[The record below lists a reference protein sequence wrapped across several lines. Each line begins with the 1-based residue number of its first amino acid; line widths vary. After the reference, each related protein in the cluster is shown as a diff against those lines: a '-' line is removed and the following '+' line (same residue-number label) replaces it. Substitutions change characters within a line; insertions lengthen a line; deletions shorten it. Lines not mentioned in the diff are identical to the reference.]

1 MATTIQL
8 LRSDIAR
15 QRPDPGVLA
24 NGVPMVNLNESEPG
38 LFFSDRTGDLFKVG
52 PVAVGPDAP
61 NTNPEG
67 ETGNSKGETWLD
79 TSGSSPIL
87 KVYDG
92 GAWVTCFD
100 DPGGTVT
107 SVGLSFS
114 SLFDVANTPVTTS
127 GTLTAT
133 LQSQVKN
140 RVFASPDLSD
150 GTPTFRA
157 LVANDIPGIDASKI
171 VTGALDP
178 GRIPSLDASKITTGT
193 FSASRIPN
201 LNASKIT
208 SGTLPYTRGGTG
220 VSAAPLDGELLIG
233 NTASVAWTK
242 TTLTQGLNIGITNG
256 GGSITVATSSDPTFT
271 SVILDDGAGET
282 LTLEVQNIP
291 SAGSYTL
298 RFPTADGTSGN
309 VMVTNGAG
317 DLSFVSALSNITSVS
332 GLTGLYA
339 TGALTIY
346 AGGASNDITLSPTG
360 SGNINVSLSKIVD
373 LADPTAD
380 GDAAN
385 KRYVD
390 GVAQGLDV
398 KESVKVATTSDI
410 TLSGAQTV
418 DGIAVSTGQRI
429 LVKNQLTQ
437 SENGIYIANT
447 AGVWSR
453 SADANVWDELVSAFV
468 FVEEGASNSDNGYVC
483 TVNSGGTLGVTAV
496 TWDQFS
502 GAGQITAGDGLS
514 KTGNTLDVNVDS
526 RAAGTKTTAIVSDE
540 VRIDA
545 GWTGQTSLTT
555 LGTIVTGTWNANIIG
570 LAYGGT
576 GVDNTAITQNYAL
589 LGPNTGGPGNASFR
603 EILTSDVAPVT
614 GGSWDAG
621 TF

>member
-24 NGVPMVNLNESEPG
+24 NGVPMVNLHESEPG
-38 LFFSDRTGDLFKVG
+38 LFFSDRIGNLFKVG

-67 ETGNSKGETWLD
+67 EPGNSKGETWLD
-79 TSGSSPIL
+79 TSSTDPIL
-87 KVYDG
+87 KIYDG
-92 GAWVTCFD
+92 SSWIKCFE

-140 RVFASPDLSD
+140 RVFASPDLAD
-150 GTPTFRA
+150 GIPTFRA

-178 GRIPSLDASKITTGT
+178 GRIPGLDTSKITTGVFT
-193 FSASRIPN
+193 VARIPD
-201 LNASKIT
+201 LNTSKIT

-271 SVILDDGAGET
+271 SVILDDGAGDT
-282 LTLEVQNIP
+282 LTLGVQNVTLP
-291 SAGSYTL
+291 YTL
-298 RFPTADGTSGN
+298 RFPGTDGTAGN
-309 VMVTNGAG
+309 VMVTDGAG
-317 DLSFVSALSNITSVS
+317 DLSFVSSLSNITSIS
-332 GLTGLYA
+332 GLTDLYA
-339 TGALTIY
+339 VGALTIY

-360 SGNINVSLSKIVD
+360 SGSINVSLSKIVD

-390 GVAQGLDV
+390 SVAQGLDV

-418 DGIAVSTGQRI
+418 DGIAVSTGERI

-453 SADANVWDELVSAFV
+453 SVDANVWDELVSAFV
-468 FVEEGASNSDNGYVC
+468 FVEEGTSNSDNGYVC

-514 KTGNTLDVNVDS
+514 KTGNTLDVNADS

-540 VRIDA
+540 IRIDT

-589 LGPNTGGPGNASFR
+589 IGPNTGGAGNATFR
-603 EILTSDVAPVT
+603 EILTSDIAPT
-614 GGSWDAG
+614 SGGSFDAG
-621 TF
+621 SF